1 MTSFAEPGPPPTAP
15 AESRR
20 DAAGLHIA
28 PEDWIALLQ
37 TSLEHMDEG
46 FTVFDEQLRL
56 IAWNQRFFTLLDLPR
71 DLAYVGAPFEAF
83 MRYNAERGEYGPGE
97 PDQLVRERVELARTF
112 VPHVFERARPD
123 GTVLEVRGN
132 PIPGRGFVTVYK
144 DVTEHKRAERALK
157 DSVDNLE
164 QHVRERTAELE
175 SANARMALEI
185 MERRRAIESLEAS
198 EKWIRLVA
206 DAVPILIGYV
216 DAGHVYRFANKH
228 YEDWFGF
235 GGERIIGRAVREV
248 FPAPIYEGQFA
259 DQEAALAGRP
269 ATREFALRKPSG
281 DTIEAA
287 VSYLPHCDDASHVI
301 GYFILGQ
308 DLTARKQ
315 AERTLRHAQ
324 KMEAVGQLTGGI
336 AHDFNNLLTVV
347 IGNLALACEDRLRP
361 SEEREVIREA
371 LDASRR
377 GADLVKRLLSFSRR
391 KPLRSETYGPTR
403 IVRDMH
409 PLLARTLG
417 DDVALSL
424 EFADESCLVE
434 SDPSE
439 LENALLNMAIN
450 SRDAMPDGGRLTIRV
465 EGRSLGPAAAHEGL
479 DLRPGD
485 YVVIAVSDT
494 GCGMPPEV
502 KERAFEPFFT
512 SKGPGRGTGLG
523 LSMVYGFAQR
533 SNGAARIE
541 SRVGQGTT
549 VELYLPRRAAPIGRE
564 DAPSQAAAQPPK
576 GHERLLLVEDDA
588 RVRAFAARTLSAL
601 GYVVTDAPNGRH
613 ALDRLAEEPAF
624 DLLLTD
630 IELPEGISGIEL
642 ARMLDTRAPGT
653 RVLLM
658 SGYPDRI
665 VERSGPWSPRWAFL
679 PKPFE
684 PRALAEAVRAALDRD
699 GGASADKPGGR

>member
-1 MTSFAEPGPPPTAP
+1 VKSIAEHGSLLTAP
-15 AESRR
+15 AEPRR
-20 DAAGLHIA
+20 DASGLHIA
-28 PEDWIALLQ
+28 SDDWIALLQ

-56 IAWNQRFFTLLDLPR
+56 IAWNQRFFRLLDLPR
-71 DLAYVGAPFEAF
+71 ELAYVGAPFEAF

-97 PDQLVRERVELARTF
+97 PEQLVRARVELALTF

-216 DAGHVYRFANKH
+216 DADHVYRFANKH

-235 GGERIIGRAVREV
+235 GVERIIGRSVCEV
-248 FPAPIYEGQFA
+248 FPQPLYEGQFA

-269 ATREFALRKPSG
+269 ATREFALKKPDG
-281 DTIEAA
+281 LAIEAA
-287 VSYLPHCDDASHVI
+287 VSYLPHCDDAGRVI

-336 AHDFNNLLTVV
+336 AHDFNNLLTLV
-347 IGNLALACEDRLRP
+347 IGNLALACDGRLRP
-361 SEEREVIREA
+361 SEEREVIAEA

-391 KPLRSETYGPTR
+391 KPLRSEIYDPKK

-417 DDVALSL
+417 DDIALSL
-424 EFADESCLVE
+424 EFTDEACNVE

-450 SRDAMPDGGRLTIRV
+450 SRDAMADGGRLTIRV
-465 EGRSLGPAAAHEGL
+465 EGRRLGASAAHEGL
-479 DLRPGD
+479 NLKPGD
-485 YVVIAVSDT
+485 YVVITVSDT

-512 SKGPGRGTGLG
+512 SKGPGRGSGLG

-533 SNGAARIE
+533 SEGAARIE
-541 SRVGQGTT
+541 SRVGQGTM
-549 VELYLPRRAAPIGRE
+549 VELYLPRRAAPRATAE
-564 DAPSQAAAQPPK
+564 VPTPTAEQPPK
-576 GHERLLLVEDDA
+576 GHERVLLVEDDA
-588 RVRAFAARTLSAL
+588 RVRAFAARTLRAL
-601 GYVVTDAPNGRH
+601 GYDVTDAPSGRH
-613 ALDRLAEEPAF
+613 ALDLLGQGPAF

-642 ARMLDTRAPGT
+642 ARMLDTRAPAT

-665 VERSGPWSPRWAFL
+665 VERSGPWSRRWAFL

-684 PRALAEAVRAALDRD
+684 QRDLAQAVRAALDPVAERR
-699 GGASADKPGGR
+699 GGL